1 MERLEKLRSKL
12 PFGIDAVLVMNE
24 LNVRYLGGVNYTD
37 GFLLISREK
46 AYLFADS
53 RYIEVAKRDAA
64 EGFDVRLLDK
74 SIGACVNEFFGEF
87 SVIGYEDK
95 TMTCA
100 QLEGLKSSLK
110 KPELRP
116 IGALIEEIRNEK
128 DEYEKECIAR
138 AQRIAESAFEHILGY
153 VCPDVTEN
161 DVALELEYYMRRH
174 GADGIAF
181 ETIAASGNASSMPH
195 AIPRN
200 VKLQKGFLTMDFGA
214 KYNGY
219 CSDMTRTV
227 CIGKPTEEMKTVYD
241 TVLEAQSKALEFIS
255 AGVRCSD
262 ADKCARDVIAA
273 AGYGKCFGHSLGHG
287 VGLYIHEGISLS
299 PRSEGVL
306 KSGNVVTVEPGIYL
320 EGRFGVRIED
330 MVYVTENGCENLT
343 LTEKNLIVI

>member
-1 MERLEKLRSKL
+1 MERLDKLRSKL
-12 PFGIDAVLVMNE
+12 PFGIDAVLVIDE

-64 EGFDVRLLDK
+64 KGFEVRLIDK
-74 SIGACVNEFFGEF
+74 RIGACVNEVFGEF
-87 SVIGYEDK
+87 AVIGYEDA

-100 QLEGLKSSLK
+100 RLESLK
-110 KPELRP
+110 KFLQKAELRP

-128 DEYEKECIAR
+128 DVIEKENIVR
-138 AQRIAESAFEHILGY
+138 AQRIAEGAFEHILGY
-153 VCPDVTEN
+153 ICPDVTEN
-161 DVALELEYYMRRH
+161 DVALELEYYMRKQ

-181 ETIAASGNASSMPH
+181 ETIAASGSASSMPH

-227 CIGKPTEEMKTVYD
+227 CIGKPTEEMKKVYD

-262 ADKCARDVIAA
+262 ADKRARDVIAS